1 MAKYIVE
8 VKETI
13 TKFIEV
19 EADNTY
25 DAIDE
30 AENADDSKFFGHQ
43 FGANKVISFMQGSES

>member
-19 EADNTY
+19 EADNKE

-43 FGANKVISFMQGSES
+43 FGANKAISFMQGSES